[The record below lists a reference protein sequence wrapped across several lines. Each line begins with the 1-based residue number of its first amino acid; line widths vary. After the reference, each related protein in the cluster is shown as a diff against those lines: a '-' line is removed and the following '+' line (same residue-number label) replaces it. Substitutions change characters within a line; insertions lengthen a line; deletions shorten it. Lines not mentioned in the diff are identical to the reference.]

1 MYLRCPTLIQK
12 QVSRNILL
20 IAVDITFLALMFQI
34 FTPIPLLKVKN
45 FKPLYLCE
53 ILSYTS
59 NFK

>member
-34 FTPIPLLKVKN
+34 FTPIPLLKVKS
-45 FKPLYLCE
+45 FEPLYLCE

-59 NFK
+59 KIK